1 MINIV
6 YDPESD
12 LFIFMAKNTS
22 EDADVSNI
30 DELLEAVSGEFAL
43 FASCIAGSTRDA
55 YLGLVDAL
63 EAAGQ
68 DISIKEGINELIENN
83 SDTVFL
89 NDEDKETCIG
99 SITKSFKKEIDIIID
114 AMTKEKEGR
123 EEFAKEIEDRL
134 VSKFIDNMQSM
145 INTDVS
151 YLFFEDE
158 EEDSNDYEDDLF

>member
-68 DISIKEGINELIENN
+68 DISIKEGIDELIESN

-89 NDEDKETCIG
+89 NEEDKETCIE

-145 INTDVS
+145 FNTDVS

-158 EEDSNDYEDDLF
+158 EKDNNDYEDDLF